1 MARILFRCRFSILFS
16 LVGALAATAQT
27 SQTKDAVV
35 WTEMSVE
42 SQTKVLLA
50 AAEKNPAGI
59 ATATL
64 EQFPGHLVMLAVR
77 TKNGRAEMHARDNDI
92 IFVIDGE
99 ATILT
104 GGTIV
109 DPKEIAP
116 QETRGTKLEG
126 AVPTNLKKGDVMHIS
141 PGVPHQT
148 IVGPDKAF
156 TYYVVKVTEKTP

>member
-1 MARILFRCRFSILFS
+1 MAGKLFRWRFSILIS
-16 LVGALAATAQT
+16 LVGALAAAGQT
-27 SQTKDAVV
+27 SQTKDAVA
-35 WTEMSVE
+35 WTEMSIK
-42 SQTKVLLA
+42 SQAKVLLA

-64 EQFPGHLVMLAVR
+64 EQYPGHLVMLTVR
-77 TKNGRAEMHARDNDI
+77 TKNGRAEMHAQSNDI

-126 AVPTNLKKGDVMHIS
+126 GVPTNLKKGDVMHIS

-148 IVGPDKAF
+148 IVGPDKPF
-156 TYYVVKVTEKTP
+156 TYYVVKVTEKAP